1 MKNKSLQLLVL
12 TFSFL
17 LLSSGSHQQVFSHS
31 LTESY
36 IDPYPNWF
44 LYSLWYQDGEKAL
57 GPPDNEFALIYQ
69 AYANGYL
76 TLDFGND
83 QEIIDGTG
91 SDFTVFAKGGKYIVR
106 IGFNLSSPFVI
117 FENETGGITFSGNKS
132 LDISGTVLDTVRYVQ
147 IECTGATVE
156 LDAIEALNYN
166 QPTPETD
173 PPQIS
178 GPEDF
183 SISNQSSVEVSWEVT
198 DLYPWNYSIF
208 IDENMVEHGFWTES
222 QIS

>member
-1 MKNKSLQLLVL
+1 
-12 TFSFL
+12 
-17 LLSSGSHQQVFSHS
+17 
-31 LTESY
+31 
-36 IDPYPNWF
+36 
-44 LYSLWYQDGEKAL
+44 
-57 GPPDNEFALIYQ
+57 
-69 AYANGYL
+69 
-76 TLDFGND
+76 
-83 QEIIDGTG
+83 
-91 SDFTVFAKGGKYIVR
+91 
-106 IGFNLSSPFVI
+106 
-117 FENETGGITFSGNKS
+117 
-132 LDISGTVLDTVRYVQ
+132 VLDTVRYVQ

-222 QIS
+222 QISYTVDLVNRNDSFEITLILDDIFGNRAEDAVTIEIGSPGNSSSFPIISILGGCLLLLLLRKKKVKKKLG